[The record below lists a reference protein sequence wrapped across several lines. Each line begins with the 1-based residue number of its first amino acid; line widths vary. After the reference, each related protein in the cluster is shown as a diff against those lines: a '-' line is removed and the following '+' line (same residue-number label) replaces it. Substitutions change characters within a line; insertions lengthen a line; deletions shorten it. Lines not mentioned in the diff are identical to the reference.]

1 MSNIIFD
8 YSGDFSLTHQNKDV
22 RVTLKN
28 VDEMHIDE
36 LLYEFQLF
44 LNSVGYVLN
53 GNIEV
58 VPENEDFMPETEIE
72 WDNRPEAAFG
82 NFRFVTTSGEN
93 C

>member
-8 YSGDFSLTHQNKDV
+8 YSGDFSLSHQNKDV

-58 VPENEDFMPETEIE
+58 VPENDDFMPETEIE
-72 WDNRPEAAFG
+72 WDNRPESSFG
-82 NFRFVTTSGEN
+82 KIGRAHV
-93 C
+93 

>member
-8 YSGDFSLTHQNKDV
+8 YSGDYSLTHQNKDV
-22 RVTLKN
+22 RVALKN

-58 VPENEDFMPETEIE
+58 VPENDDFMPETEIE
-72 WDNRPEAAFG
+72 WDNRPESSFG
-82 NFRFVTTSGEN
+82 SFRVVTTSSED

>member
-72 WDNRPEAAFG
+72 WDNRVDAPFG
-82 NFRFVTTSGEN
+82 SFRFVKTSEVE
-93 C
+93 